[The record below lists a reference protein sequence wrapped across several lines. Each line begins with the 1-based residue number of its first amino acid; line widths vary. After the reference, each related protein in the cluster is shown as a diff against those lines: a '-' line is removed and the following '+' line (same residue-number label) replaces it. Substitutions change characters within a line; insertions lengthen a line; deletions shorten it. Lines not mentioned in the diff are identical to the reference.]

1 MADIILINDQGQD
14 QTLAGVSKLITRG
27 PDGEVEFSAGGG
39 QTLGDTPL
47 TNMKSLASTLPN
59 TWGVI
64 TLTGSP
70 MNIPLYFDV
79 PKGTTVLSVKP
90 YGGFYYFKQSS
101 STANIQS
108 ASGLSFS
115 PSDVDDTTTRY
126 SATLKLT
133 YSNGETHGS
142 ASYSYVLYSYIYQ
155 GVTASVQNEQAILSG
170 RNAAKF
176 LNSVLF
182 NSSATQP
189 FNVYDMREDTVEN
202 LALKV
207 FRSID
212 ACKTV
217 YFPAGIVSL
226 ADYSFR
232 DMPNLELL
240 DFSLATA
247 VPTLGTSCFGNSSA
261 DYQIKVPAALYDEWI
276 AAANW
281 SDFASHIVTA

>member
-1 MADIILINDQGQD
+1 M
-14 QTLAGVSKLITRG
+14 
-27 PDGEVEFSAGGG
+27 
-39 QTLGDTPL
+39 
-47 TNMKSLASTLPN
+47 
-59 TWGVI
+59 
-64 TLTGSP
+64 
-70 MNIPLYFDV
+70 
-79 PKGTTVLSVKP
+79 
-90 YGGFYYFKQSS
+90 
-101 STANIQS
+101 
-108 ASGLSFS
+108 
-115 PSDVDDTTTRY
+115 
-126 SATLKLT
+126 T

-182 NSSATQP
+182 DSSATQP
-189 FNVYDMREDTVEN
+189 FHIYDMREDTVEN

-207 FRSID
+207 FRSIN

-281 SDFASHIVTA
+281 SDFASHIVAA